1 MSDVPTDLRYHS
13 AHLWVRPSG
22 EHLVRIGVSDFAQQ
36 SLGDVLAMTLPAVG
50 EKITVGDPCGDIES
64 AKSVSDLV
72 APVSGTIRKHNEA
85 LAAAPELVN
94 TAPYGDGWLFEVEL
108 DASSERDQLAGLL
121 DAAAYRHLVGD

>member
-1 MSDVPTDLRYHS
+1 MTDVPTDLRYHS
-13 AHLWVRPSG
+13 DHLWVRPDG

-36 SLGDVLAMTLPAVG
+36 SLGDVLAVTLPAVG
-50 EKITVGDPCGDIES
+50 EKITVGDPCGNIES
-64 AKSVSDLV
+64 TKSVSDLV

-94 TAPYGDGWLFEVEL
+94 TAPYGDGWLFEVEV

>member
-1 MSDVPTDLRYHS
+1 MTDVPTDLRYHS
-13 AHLWVRPSG
+13 DHLWVRPGG

-36 SLGDVLAMTLPAVG
+36 SLGDVLAVTLPAVG
-50 EKITVGDPCGDIES
+50 EKITVGDPCGNIES
-64 AKSVSDLV
+64 TKSVSDLV
-72 APVSGTIRKHNEA
+72 APVSGTIRKQNEA

>member
-1 MSDVPTDLRYHS
+1 MTDVPTDLRYHS
-13 AHLWVRPSG
+13 DHLWVRPG
-22 EHLVRIGVSDFAQQ
+22 GKHLVRIGVSDFAQQ
-36 SLGDVLAMTLPAVG
+36 ELGDVVAVTLPAVG
-50 EKITVGDPCGDIES
+50 EKITVGDPCGNIES
-64 AKSVSDLV
+64 TKSVSDLV

-94 TAPYGDGWLFEVEL
+94 TAPYGDGWLFEVEV

>member
-1 MSDVPTDLRYHS
+1 MTDIPTDLRYHS
-13 AHLWVRPSG
+13 AHLWVRPAG

-50 EKITVGDPCGDIES
+50 EKITVGEQCGDIES

-94 TAPYGDGWLFEVEL
+94 SAPYGDGWLFEVEL
-108 DASSERDQLAGLL
+108 DASSERDQLAALL
-121 DAAAYRHLVGD
+121 DAAAYRHLVGA

>member
-1 MSDVPTDLRYHS
+1 MTDVPTDLRYHS
-13 AHLWVRPSG
+13 DHLWVRPGS

-36 SLGDVLAMTLPAVG
+36 SLGDVLAVTLPAVG
-50 EKITVGDPCGDIES
+50 EKITVGDPCGNIES
-64 AKSVSDLV
+64 TKSVSDLV

-85 LAAAPELVN
+85 LAATPELVN
-94 TAPYGDGWLFEVEL
+94 TAPYGDGWLFEVEV

>member
-1 MSDVPTDLRYHS
+1 MTDVPTDLRYHS
-13 AHLWVRPSG
+13 DHLWVRPG

-36 SLGDVLAMTLPAVG
+36 SLGDVLAVTLPAVG
-50 EKITVGDPCGDIES
+50 EKITVGDPCGNIES
-64 AKSVSDLV
+64 TKSVSDLV

-85 LAAAPELVN
+85 LAATPELVN
-94 TAPYGDGWLFEVEL
+94 TAPYGDGWLFEVEV